1 MKPNSFK
8 FVLIAFCLGIF
19 TQAQDIIGAFLM
31 TFKEFPPRMKAAS
44 FTLDKVMEKLTS
56 SGNH

>member
-19 TQAQDIIGAFLM
+19 TQAQDIVGAFLM